1 MQRPMGWGRCPAVRD
16 WRAVQVLATSK
27 RFLKH
32 AICLA
37 DVKLGEKI
45 GEGSF
50 GEVYKGTLYGQEI
63 ALKKMRVTQDALKEF
78 KKEVR
83 IMTSVRCTRSCRSVC
98 SWLAAA
104 SCVIRTLLSFL
115 ALRSTTATTCAS

>member
-1 MQRPMGWGRCPAVRD
+1 M
-16 WRAVQVLATSK
+16 QVLATSK

-83 IMTSVRCTRSCRSVC
+83 IMTSVCCTQCAARG
-98 SWLAAA
+98 LAAPFAHSSPQQAA
-104 SCVIRTLLSFL
+104 SSEHC
-115 ALRSTTATTCAS
+115 